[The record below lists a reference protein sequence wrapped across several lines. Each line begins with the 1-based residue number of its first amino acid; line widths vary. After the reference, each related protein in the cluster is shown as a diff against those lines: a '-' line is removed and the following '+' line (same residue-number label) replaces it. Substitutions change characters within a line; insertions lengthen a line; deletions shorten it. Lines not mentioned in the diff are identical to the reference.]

1 MSPIVNERRAAI
13 GCRDHR
19 FTGPPGG
26 LAVRTAG

>member
-1 MSPIVNERRAAI
+1 MSPIVNERGVVT

-26 LAVRTAG
+26 IAERTAG